1 LARTQLLNRRRL
13 REQVAKD
20 MIAVRIGPDILRTRT
35 LSTNSDLQLST
46 KDSTPCGPSYP
57 LITPAFRYSFDALVL
72 GLQFFSRSEFLE
84 SFLHQVLC
92 AHFFD
97 GRDIVTEP
105 ANLLLIR

>member
-1 LARTQLLNRRRL
+1 MTVGRL
-13 REQVAKD
+13 
-20 MIAVRIGPDILRTRT
+20 I
-35 LSTNSDLQLST
+35 S
-46 KDSTPCGPSYP
+46 
-57 LITPAFRYSFDALVL
+57 LITPAFRYNFDALVL
-72 GLQFFSRSEFLE
+72 GLQFFSRPEFLE

>member
-1 LARTQLLNRRRL
+1 MNDGPQTMTDGRL
-13 REQVAKD
+13 
-20 MIAVRIGPDILRTRT
+20 I
-35 LSTNSDLQLST
+35 S
-46 KDSTPCGPSYP
+46 

-97 GRDIVTEP
+97 GRDIVTE
-105 ANLLLIR
+105 AADLLLIR